1 MKINNRRDHVYI
13 AWSLFIHLKNS
24 GKYRLICSL
33 IISRVINFNFLYF
46 ITVLFTKILSC
57 NNKGKT
63 KMAIISI
70 EKATI
75 LDAEKLTEIMTR
87 TFDEEAER
95 WLCGQGDVID
105 YNIQPPG
112 YSSVEMMRYS
122 IEELDSYKVIMDEKI
137 IGEL

>member
-1 MKINNRRDHVYI
+1 M
-13 AWSLFIHLKNS
+13 
-24 GKYRLICSL
+24 
-33 IISRVINFNFLYF
+33 
-46 ITVLFTKILSC
+46 T
-57 NNKGKT
+57 
-63 KMAIISI
+63 IISI
-70 EKATI
+70 EKATT

-105 YNIQPPG
+105 YNIQPR